1 MLAIDIMKKQIFSL
15 DVLLRKTRKISIF
28 FSFIFLLNSS
38 IVFADERWFLDK
50 ELSSITFELP
60 VLLAKNVQGTFTSIE
75 GFVEIDVDQKKNNKA
90 IFFVDIGSIDMN
102 YKKYKDL
109 LLSNIFFDERQFP
122 KVVIDTKKF
131 TYQNEEE
138 LEINVELIIK
148 GQSQMIPLTITV
160 KRLAEELVQIQS
172 ELVFSRTDFNIGI
185 GKWSNT
191 TILRDKIKI
200 KTNLFL
206 FKK

>member
-1 MLAIDIMKKQIFSL
+1 MKKQIFL
-15 DVLLRKTRKISIF
+15 RDDLLRKIRKISIF
-28 FSFIFLLNSS
+28 ISFIFLFIPS
-38 IVFADERWFLDK
+38 IVFASEKWILDK

-60 VLLAKNVQGTFTSIE
+60 VLLVKNVQGTFNSIE
-75 GFVEIDVDQKKNNKA
+75 GFIELDVDQKKNNKA
-90 IFFVDIGSIDMN
+90 IFSVDIGSIDMN

-109 LLSNIFFDERQFP
+109 LLSNIFFDERLFP
-122 KVVIDTKKF
+122 KAVIDTKKF
-131 TYQNEEE
+131 TYQNKEE

-148 GQSQMIPLTITV
+148 GQSQVIPLTLSV

-172 ELVFSRTDFNIGI
+172 ELIFSRTDFNIGI

-191 TILRDKIKI
+191 AILRDKAKI

-206 FKK
+206 FKE

>member
-1 MLAIDIMKKQIFSL
+1 MKEQIFWL
-15 DVLLRKTRKISIF
+15 DVLLKKVIKILLSFTFIF
-28 FSFIFLLNSS
+28 FLIPS
-38 IVFADERWFLDK
+38 IVFASERWIIDK
-50 ELSSITFELP
+50 DLSSITFELP
-60 VLLAKNVQGTFTSIE
+60 VLLAKNVQGTFTNIE
-75 GFVEIDVDQKKNNKA
+75 GFVELDVDHKKNNKA
-90 IFFVDIGSIDMN
+90 IFSVDIGSVDMN
-102 YKKYKDL
+102 YKKYKNL

-122 KVVIDTKKF
+122 KAVIDTKKF
-131 TYQNEEE
+131 SYQNEEE

-148 GQSQMIPLTITV
+148 GQSKLTPLTITV

-191 TILRDKIKI
+191 TILRDKTKI

-206 FKK
+206 FKE

>member
-1 MLAIDIMKKQIFSL
+1 MKEQIFWL
-15 DVLLRKTRKISIF
+15 DVLLKKVIKILLSFTFIF
-28 FSFIFLLNSS
+28 FLIPS
-38 IVFADERWFLDK
+38 IVFASERWIIDK
-50 ELSSITFELP
+50 DLSSITFELP
-60 VLLAKNVQGTFTSIE
+60 VLLAKNVQGTFTNIE
-75 GFVEIDVDQKKNNKA
+75 GFVELDVDHKKNNKA
-90 IFFVDIGSIDMN
+90 IFSVDIGSVDMN

-131 TYQNEEE
+131 SYQNEEE

-148 GQSQMIPLTITV
+148 GQTKLIPLTITV
-160 KRLAEELVQIQS
+160 KHLAEELVQIQS

-191 TILRDKIKI
+191 TILRDKTKI

-206 FKK
+206 FKE

>member
-1 MLAIDIMKKQIFSL
+1 MKEQIFWL
-15 DVLLRKTRKISIF
+15 DVLLKKVIKILLSFTFIF
-28 FSFIFLLNSS
+28 FLIPS
-38 IVFADERWFLDK
+38 IVFASERWIIDK
-50 ELSSITFELP
+50 DLSSITFELP
-60 VLLAKNVQGTFTSIE
+60 VLLAKNVQGTFTNIE
-75 GFVEIDVDQKKNNKA
+75 GFVELDVDHKKNNKA
-90 IFFVDIGSIDMN
+90 IFSVDIGSVDMN

-122 KVVIDTKKF
+122 KAVIDTKKF
-131 TYQNEEE
+131 SYQNEEE

-148 GQSQMIPLTITV
+148 GQSKLTPLTITV

-172 ELVFSRTDFNIGI
+172 ELIFSRTDFNIGI

-191 TILRDKIKI
+191 TILRDKTKI

-206 FKK
+206 FKE

>member
-1 MLAIDIMKKQIFSL
+1 M
-15 DVLLRKTRKISIF
+15 
-28 FSFIFLLNSS
+28 
-38 IVFADERWFLDK
+38 
-50 ELSSITFELP
+50 
-60 VLLAKNVQGTFTSIE
+60 LAKNVQGTFTSIE

-90 IFFVDIGSIDMN
+90 IFSVDIGSIDMN
-102 YKKYKDL
+102 YIKYKDL

-122 KVVIDTKKF
+122 KAVIDTKKF

-148 GQSQMIPLTITV
+148 GQSKLIPLTITV
-160 KRLAEELVQIQS
+160 KHLAEELVQIQS
-172 ELVFSRTDFNIGI
+172 ELIFSRTDFNIGI

-191 TILRDKIKI
+191 TILRDKTKI

-206 FKK
+206 FKE

>member
-1 MLAIDIMKKQIFSL
+1 MKEQIFWL
-15 DVLLRKTRKISIF
+15 DVLLKKVIKILLSFTFIF
-28 FSFIFLLNSS
+28 FLIPS
-38 IVFADERWFLDK
+38 IVFASERWIIDK
-50 ELSSITFELP
+50 DLSSITFELP
-60 VLLAKNVQGTFTSIE
+60 ILLAKNVQGTFTSIE

-90 IFFVDIGSIDMN
+90 IFSVDIGSIDMN
-102 YKKYKDL
+102 YIKYKDL

-122 KVVIDTKKF
+122 KVAIDTKKF
-131 TYQNEEE
+131 AYQNEEE

-148 GQSQMIPLTITV
+148 GQSKLTPLTITV

-191 TILRDKIKI
+191 TILRDKAKI
-200 KTNLFL
+200 NTNLFL
-206 FKK
+206 FKE

>member
-1 MLAIDIMKKQIFSL
+1 MKEQIFWL
-15 DVLLRKTRKISIF
+15 DVLLKKVIKILLSFTFIF
-28 FSFIFLLNSS
+28 FLIPS
-38 IVFADERWFLDK
+38 IVFASERWIIDK
-50 ELSSITFELP
+50 DLSSITFELP
-60 VLLAKNVQGTFTSIE
+60 VLLAKNVQGTFTNIE
-75 GFVEIDVDQKKNNKA
+75 GFVELDVDHKKNNKA
-90 IFFVDIGSIDMN
+90 IFSVDIGSVDMN

-122 KVVIDTKKF
+122 KAVIDTKKF
-131 TYQNEEE
+131 AYQNEKE
-138 LEINVELIIK
+138 LEISVELIIK
-148 GQSQMIPLTITV
+148 GQSKLTPLTITV

-191 TILRDKIKI
+191 TILRDKTKI

-206 FKK
+206 FKE

>member
-1 MLAIDIMKKQIFSL
+1 MKEQIFWL
-15 DVLLRKTRKISIF
+15 DVLLKKVIKILLSFTFIF
-28 FSFIFLLNSS
+28 FLIPS
-38 IVFADERWFLDK
+38 IVFASERWIIDK
-50 ELSSITFELP
+50 DLSSITFELP
-60 VLLAKNVQGTFTSIE
+60 VLLAKNVQGTFTNIE
-75 GFVEIDVDQKKNNKA
+75 GFVELDVDHKKNNKA
-90 IFFVDIGSIDMN
+90 IFSVDIGSVDMN

-122 KVVIDTKKF
+122 KAVIDTKKF
-131 TYQNEEE
+131 SYQNEEE

-148 GQSQMIPLTITV
+148 GQSKLTPLTIVV

-191 TILRDKIKI
+191 TILRDKTKI

-206 FKK
+206 FKE

>member
-1 MLAIDIMKKQIFSL
+1 MKEQIFWL
-15 DVLLRKTRKISIF
+15 DVLLKKVIKILLSFTFIF
-28 FSFIFLLNSS
+28 FLIPS
-38 IVFADERWFLDK
+38 IVFASERWIIDK
-50 ELSSITFELP
+50 DLSSITFELP
-60 VLLAKNVQGTFTSIE
+60 VLLVKNVQGTFTNIE
-75 GFVEIDVDQKKNNKA
+75 GFVELDVDHKKNNKA
-90 IFFVDIGSIDMN
+90 IFSVDIGSVDMN

-122 KVVIDTKKF
+122 KVIIDTKKF
-131 TYQNEEE
+131 SYQNEEE

-148 GQSQMIPLTITV
+148 GQSKLTPLTITV

-191 TILRDKIKI
+191 TILRDKTKI

-206 FKK
+206 FKE

>member
-1 MLAIDIMKKQIFSL
+1 MKEQIFWL
-15 DVLLRKTRKISIF
+15 DVLLKKVIKILLSFTFIF
-28 FSFIFLLNSS
+28 FLIPS
-38 IVFADERWFLDK
+38 IVFASERWIIDK
-50 ELSSITFELP
+50 DLSSITFELP
-60 VLLAKNVQGTFTSIE
+60 VLLAKNVQGTFTNIE
-75 GFVEIDVDQKKNNKA
+75 GFVELDVDHKKNNKA
-90 IFFVDIGSIDMN
+90 IFSVDIGSVDMN

-122 KVVIDTKKF
+122 KAVIDTKKF
-131 TYQNEEE
+131 SYQNEEE

-148 GQSQMIPLTITV
+148 GQSKLIPLTITV

-172 ELVFSRTDFNIGI
+172 ELIFSRTDFNIGI

-191 TILRDKIKI
+191 TILRDKTKI

-206 FKK
+206 FKE

>member
-1 MLAIDIMKKQIFSL
+1 MKKQIFSL

-90 IFFVDIGSIDMN
+90 IISVDIGSIDMN

-131 TYQNEEE
+131 SYQNEEE

-148 GQSQMIPLTITV
+148 GQSQMAPLIITV

-191 TILRDKIKI
+191 TILRDKTKI

>member
-1 MLAIDIMKKQIFSL
+1 MKKTNNIL
-15 DVLLRKTRKISIF
+15 IL
-28 FSFIFLLNSS
+28 FSFVFLLIPS
-38 IVFADERWFLDK
+38 IVFASERWILDK

-60 VLLAKNVQGTFTSIE
+60 VLFAKNVQGTFNSIE

-90 IFFVDIGSIDMN
+90 VFSVDIGSIDMN
-102 YKKYKDL
+102 YIKYKDL

-131 TYQNEEE
+131 SYQNEEE

-148 GQSQMIPLTITV
+148 GQSQMVPLTITV

-191 TILRDKIKI
+191 TILRDKTKI

-206 FKK
+206 FKE

>member
-1 MLAIDIMKKQIFSL
+1 MKKQIFLL
-15 DVLLRKTRKISIF
+15 DVLLRKVSRISII
-28 FSFIFLLNSS
+28 FSFVFLLIPS
-38 IVFADERWFLDK
+38 IIFASDRWILNKD
-50 ELSSITFELP
+50 LSSITFELP
-60 VLLAKNVQGTFTSIE
+60 VLFAKNVQGTFTSIE

-90 IFFVDIGSIDMN
+90 IFSADIGSINMN

-109 LLSNIFFDERQFP
+109 LLSNIFFDEKQFP
-122 KVVIDTKKF
+122 KAVIDTKKF
-131 TYQNEEE
+131 SYKDEEE

-148 GQSQMIPLTITV
+148 GQSQIAPLKITV
-160 KRLAEELVQIQS
+160 KRLAEELVQIHS

-191 TILRDKIKI
+191 TILKDKTKI

-206 FKK
+206 FKE

>member
-1 MLAIDIMKKQIFSL
+1 MKKQIFSL
-15 DVLLRKTRKISIF
+15 DVLLRKTSKISIF
-28 FSFIFLLNSS
+28 FSFIFLLNPS
-38 IVFADERWFLDK
+38 IVFAGERWFLDK

-60 VLLAKNVQGTFTSIE
+60 VLLSKNVQGTFTSIE
-75 GFVEIDVDQKKNNKA
+75 GFVEIDVAQKKNNKA
-90 IFFVDIGSIDMN
+90 IFSVDIGSIDMN

-131 TYQNEEE
+131 SYQNEEE

-191 TILRDKIKI
+191 TILRDKTKI

-206 FKK
+206 FKE

>member
-1 MLAIDIMKKQIFSL
+1 MKKQIFSL
-15 DVLLRKTRKISIF
+15 DVLLRKISKISIF
-28 FSFIFLLNSS
+28 FSFVFLINPS
-38 IVFADERWFLDK
+38 IVLAGETWIIDK

-60 VLLAKNVQGTFTSIE
+60 VLLAKNVQGTFTSTV

-90 IFFVDIGSIDMN
+90 IISVDIGSIDMN

-131 TYQNEEE
+131 SYQNEEE

-148 GQSQMIPLTITV
+148 GQSQMTPLTITV
-160 KRLAEELVQIQS
+160 KHLAEELIHIQS

-185 GKWSNT
+185 DKWSNT
-191 TILRDKIKI
+191 TILRDKTKI

-206 FKK
+206 FKE

>member
-1 MLAIDIMKKQIFSL
+1 MKEQIFWL
-15 DVLLRKTRKISIF
+15 DVLSKKVIKILLSFTFIF
-28 FSFIFLLNSS
+28 FLIPS
-38 IVFADERWFLDK
+38 IVFASERWIIDK
-50 ELSSITFELP
+50 DLSSITFELP
-60 VLLAKNVQGTFTSIE
+60 VLLAKNVQGTFTNIE
-75 GFVEIDVDQKKNNKA
+75 GFVELDVDHKKNNKA
-90 IFFVDIGSIDMN
+90 IFSVDIGSIDMN

-122 KVVIDTKKF
+122 KAVIDTKKF
-131 TYQNEEE
+131 AYQNEEE

-148 GQSQMIPLTITV
+148 GQSKLTPLTITV

-172 ELVFSRTDFNIGI
+172 ELIFSRTDFNIGI

-191 TILRDKIKI
+191 TILRDKTKI

-206 FKK
+206 FKE

>member
-1 MLAIDIMKKQIFSL
+1 MKKQIFSL

-28 FSFIFLLNSS
+28 FSFIFLLNPS
-38 IVFADERWFLDK
+38 IVFAGERWFLDK

-60 VLLAKNVQGTFTSIE
+60 VLLAKNVQGTFASIE

-90 IFFVDIGSIDMN
+90 IFSVDIGSIDMN
-102 YKKYKDL
+102 YIKYKDL

-122 KVVIDTKKF
+122 KVAIDTKKF
-131 TYQNEEE
+131 AYQNEEE

-148 GQSQMIPLTITV
+148 GQSKLTPLTITV

-191 TILRDKIKI
+191 TILRDKTKI

-206 FKK
+206 FKE

>member
-1 MLAIDIMKKQIFSL
+1 MKKQIFSL
-15 DVLLRKTRKISIF
+15 DVLLRKISKISIF
-28 FSFIFLLNSS
+28 FSFVFLINPS
-38 IVFADERWFLDK
+38 IVLAGETWIIDK

-90 IFFVDIGSIDMN
+90 IFSVDIGSIDMN
-102 YKKYKDL
+102 YIKYKDL

-131 TYQNEEE
+131 SYQNEEE

-148 GQSQMIPLTITV
+148 GQSQMVPLTITV

-172 ELVFSRTDFNIGI
+172 ELVFLRTDFNIGI

-191 TILRDKIKI
+191 TILRDKTKI

>member
-1 MLAIDIMKKQIFSL
+1 MKKQIFSL
-15 DVLLRKTRKISIF
+15 DVLLRKTSKISIF
-28 FSFIFLLNSS
+28 FSFVFLINPS
-38 IVFADERWFLDK
+38 IVFAGERWFLDK

-60 VLLAKNVQGTFTSIE
+60 VLLAKNVQGIFINIE

-90 IFFVDIGSIDMN
+90 IFSVDIGSIDMN
-102 YKKYKDL
+102 YIKYKDL

-131 TYQNEEE
+131 AYQNEEE

-148 GQSQMIPLTITV
+148 GQSQMVPLTITV

-191 TILRDKIKI
+191 TILRDKTKI

-206 FKK
+206 FKE

>member
-1 MLAIDIMKKQIFSL
+1 MTRVLAG
-15 DVLLRKTRKISIF
+15 
-28 FSFIFLLNSS
+28 
-38 IVFADERWFLDK
+38 ERWILDK

-60 VLLAKNVQGTFTSIE
+60 DLLVKNVQGTFTSIE

-90 IFFVDIGSIDMN
+90 IFSIDIESIDMN
-102 YKKYKDL
+102 YKKYKNL

-131 TYQNEEE
+131 SYQNEEE
-138 LEINVELIIK
+138 LDINVELIIK
-148 GQSQMIPLTITV
+148 GQSKLTPLIITV

-172 ELVFSRTDFNIGI
+172 ELIFLRTDFNIGI

-191 TILRDKIKI
+191 TILRDKAKI

-206 FKK
+206 FKE

>member
-1 MLAIDIMKKQIFSL
+1 MKKQIFSL
-15 DVLLRKTRKISIF
+15 DVLLRKTSKISIF
-28 FSFIFLLNSS
+28 FSFVFLINPS
-38 IVFADERWFLDK
+38 IILASERWILDK

-60 VLLAKNVQGTFTSIE
+60 ILLVKNVQGTFTSIE

-90 IFFVDIGSIDMN
+90 IISVDIGSIDMN

-122 KVVIDTKKF
+122 KAVIDTKKF

-148 GQSQMIPLTITV
+148 GQSKLTPLIITV

-191 TILRDKIKI
+191 TILRDKTKI

-206 FKK
+206 FKE

>member
-1 MLAIDIMKKQIFSL
+1 MKKQIFSL

-28 FSFIFLLNSS
+28 FSFIFLLNPS
-38 IVFADERWFLDK
+38 IVFAGERWFLDK

-60 VLLAKNVQGTFTSIE
+60 VLFAKNVQGTFTSIE
-75 GFVEIDVDQKKNNKA
+75 GLVEIDVNQKKNNKA
-90 IFFVDIGSIDMN
+90 IISVDIGSIDMN

-109 LLSNIFFDERQFP
+109 LLSNIFFDEIQFP
-122 KVVIDTKKF
+122 KAVIDTKKF
-131 TYQNEEE
+131 AYQNEEE

-148 GQSQMIPLTITV
+148 GQSKLIPLIITV

-191 TILRDKIKI
+191 SILSDKAKI

-206 FKK
+206 FKE

>member
-1 MLAIDIMKKQIFSL
+1 MKKQIFSL
-15 DVLLRKTRKISIF
+15 DVLLRKTSKISIF
-28 FSFIFLLNSS
+28 FSFIFLLNPS
-38 IVFADERWFLDK
+38 IVFASERWILDK

-90 IFFVDIGSIDMN
+90 VFSVDIGSIDMN
-102 YKKYKDL
+102 YIKYKDL

-131 TYQNEEE
+131 SYQNEEE

-148 GQSQMIPLTITV
+148 GQSQMVPLTITV

-191 TILRDKIKI
+191 TILRDKTKI

-206 FKK
+206 FKE

>member
-1 MLAIDIMKKQIFSL
+1 MKKQIFSL
-15 DVLLRKTRKISIF
+15 DVLLKKTNKILKF

-38 IVFADERWFLDK
+38 IVLAGERWILDK

-60 VLLAKNVQGTFTSIE
+60 ILLVKNVQGTFTSIE

-90 IFFVDIGSIDMN
+90 IISVDIGSVDMN

-109 LLSNIFFDERQFP
+109 LLSNIFFDEKQFP
-122 KVVIDTKKF
+122 KAVIDTKKF
-131 TYQNEEE
+131 SYQNEEE
-138 LEINVELIIK
+138 LKINVELIIK
-148 GQSQMIPLTITV
+148 GQSQMVPSTITV

-172 ELVFSRTDFNIGI
+172 ELIFSRTDFNIGI

-191 TILRDKIKI
+191 MILRDKTKI

-206 FKK
+206 FKE